1 MNIQLYALSTAGE
14 FLAVPFADVTT
25 AGLLGDAMVDTGA
38 WKTWD
43 AFDVPDAL
51 DVPDACASARKLV
64 ASYHSDCTPRGE
76 EAAGAAMALLNL

>member
-14 FLAVPFADVTT
+14 FLAAPFADVAS

-43 AFDVPDAL
+43 AFDVPDAI
-51 DVPDACASARKLV
+51 DVPDACASGAKLV
-64 ASYHSDCTPRGE
+64 ASYHSDSAPRGE
-76 EAAGAAMALLNL
+76 KASDEAMAL